1 MNQQLLLQQQQQQQ
15 RRRQSLLTKSVQE
28 EHLIQQVKLR
38 PVLYDKSLK
47 AYRKPGATDCAW
59 AEIASALGVQVDN
72 CKKRWKSL
80 RDTFIKY
87 FRQEILA
94 TPGSKRKKWVYYEHM
109 NFLRNH
115 VELYGISETDS
126 TSDKE
131 TVTSDDAQIIHI
143 AEFVTEQVNIENSV
157 GEQFDDNQT
166 EYVYE
171 EVEEGSPVAYALDA
185 KQVFV
190 ETASPDPSVEATVTG
205 MTTVT
210 HNDLDI
216 SQDDDNSDNVP
227 FLDHIS
233 EEVKL
238 TNTNT
243 TSTISDPDE
252 RFLLSCAP
260 VLKRLSARKNA
271 LVKLRIQQ
279 LLYEVEFGDL
289 DKVSDRG
296 RGNN

>member
-1 MNQQLLLQQQQQQQ
+1 MNHQLLLQQQQQQQ

-59 AEIASALGVQVDN
+59 LEIADALGVQVDN

-94 TPGSKRKKWVYYEHM
+94 TPGLKRKKWVYYEHM
-109 NFLRNH
+109 SFLRNH

-126 TSDKE
+126 ISDKE

-143 AEFVTEQVNIENSV
+143 AEFVTEQVNGEHGV
-157 GEQFDDNQT
+157 GDQFDDNQT

-171 EVEEGSPVAYALDA
+171 EVEEVSPAAYTLEA
-185 KQVFV
+185 KQESTQEVR
-190 ETASPDPSVEATVTG
+190 PDQSMEATVAAA
-205 MTTVT
+205 MV
-210 HNDLDI
+210 HHDLDL
-216 SQDDDNSDNVP
+216 SQDEDNSVNMP
-227 FLDHIS
+227 FLDHTS
-233 EEVKL
+233 EEVHFA
-238 TNTNT
+238 NTNP
-243 TSTISDPDE
+243 SIMINDPDE

-260 VLKRLSARKNA
+260 VLKRLPARKNA

-289 DKVSDRG
+289 DKDPSG
-296 RGNN
+296 GHNS